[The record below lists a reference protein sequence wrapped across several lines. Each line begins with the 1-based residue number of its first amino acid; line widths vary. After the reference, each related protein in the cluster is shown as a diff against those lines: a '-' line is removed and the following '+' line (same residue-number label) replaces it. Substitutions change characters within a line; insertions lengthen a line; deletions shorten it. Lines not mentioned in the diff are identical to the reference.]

1 MSPTTVGFI
10 GIVLL
15 FILLAFRMHVGLA
28 MALVGLL
35 GFMYLTSIG
44 GALGTMG
51 TAPRGSTAYYPL
63 SVIPLFILMGQLAY
77 HAGLSRDVYYAGYK
91 VLGQLRGGLSMATIA
106 GCAGFAAICGSSLA
120 TAATMGTVAL
130 PEMRRYN
137 YKDTLATGC
146 VAAGGTLGILIPPS
160 VALVL
165 YGIMAEQSIGK
176 LLIAGILPGLLLA
189 GLFMLT
195 TYIHCRINPHLGP
208 AGPKAGLRERLTA
221 IRDVWPVVVLF
232 LLVMGGIYMGF
243 FTPTEA
249 AAIGAFGAFLF
260 AIGKRRLTRQN
271 LFASLLDTGRT
282 TAMIFLIMIGA
293 GIFGYFLAAT
303 RIPYE
308 LAGVMAAL
316 PLPRYAIL
324 AIILFMYL
332 ILGCF
337 MEGVAITILTVPII
351 FPVISVLGFDPI
363 WYGIVFTVTM
373 EMGLI
378 TPPVGMNVFVLSGV
392 ARDVPLY
399 TIFRGI
405 FPFLAAMIVC
415 VIILLIFPQIAVFLP
430 NLMR

>member
-1 MSPTTVGFI
+1 VSPTTVGII
-10 GIVLL
+10 GIALLFVLL
-15 FILLAFRMHVGLA
+15 ALRMHVGLA

-35 GFMYLTSIG
+35 GFMYLTSLS

-51 TAPRGSTAYYPL
+51 TAPRGNTAFYPL
-63 SVIPLFILMGQLAY
+63 SVIPLFILMGQFAY
-77 HAGLSRDVYYAGYK
+77 HGGLSHDLYYAGYRT
-91 VLGQLRGGLSMATIA
+91 LGQLRGGLSMATIA
-106 GCAGFAAICGSSLA
+106 ACAGFAAISGSSLA

-130 PEMRRYN
+130 PEMRRYK
-137 YKDTLATGC
+137 YKDSLATGC

-189 GLFMLT
+189 GLFIFT
-195 TYIHCRINPHLGP
+195 VYILCRFNPHLGP
-208 AGPKAGLRERLTA
+208 AGPKVSLREKLIA
-221 IRDVWPVVVLF
+221 LGGVWPVLLVF
-232 LLVMGGIYMGF
+232 ILVMGGIYTGL

-249 AAIGAFGAFLF
+249 GAIGAFGAFVL
-260 AIGKRRLTRQN
+260 AIAKRRLTRQN

-282 TAMIFLIMIGA
+282 TAMIFLIMVGA

-303 RIPYE
+303 RIPYD
-308 LAGVMAAL
+308 LAGFMVTL
-316 PLPRYAIL
+316 PMPRHAIH
-324 AIILFMYL
+324 
-332 ILGCF
+332 
-337 MEGVAITILTVPII
+337 
-351 FPVISVLGFDPI
+351 PI
-363 WYGIVFTVTM
+363 WYGVIFTVVM

-392 ARDVPLY
+392 ARDVPIY

-415 VIILLIFPQIAVFLP
+415 VIILVLFPSISTFLP
-430 NLMR
+430 DLMRGG